1 MFCRRNVPVDK
12 ELQLNDLRDL
22 LSQLCGGF
30 QQDDPVIAK
39 LRAIP
44 RERLFRYLRKLLN
57 DPDFEMRC
65 QAALAVFYVDP
76 TGGVDLLLP
85 SLNDPEW
92 GVRVQICGLL
102 HDIAYKRAVEP
113 LIQIM
118 KTDPSPM
125 VRNTAAYALG
135 GIADPAAIPALI
147 ETVDNDHEPDE
158 LGHTASGCAQTA
170 LDNILKTDHTR
181 IKFADGLCTMQ
192 PKRLDLDE
200 LKAEA
205 MELYRTL

>member
-1 MFCRRNVPVDK
+1 MDN
-12 ELQLNDLRDL
+12 EIQLIELRDL
-22 LSQLCGGF
+22 LTQLCGGF
-30 QQDDPVIAK
+30 QRDDPAIAK
-39 LRAIP
+39 LRAIGP
-44 RERLFRYLRKLLN
+44 ERLFPYLRELLN
-57 DPDFEMRC
+57 DPDFELRC

-76 TGGVDLLLP
+76 TGGIDLLLP

-102 HDIAYKRAVEP
+102 HDIADKRAVHP

-125 VRNTAAYALG
+125 VRNTAAYGLG
-135 GIADPAAIPALI
+135 GIGDPAAIPALI
-147 ETVDNDHEPDE
+147 EALDNDHEPDE

-170 LDNILKTDHTR
+170 LDNILKTNHTR

-192 PKRLDLDE
+192 PKRFDLDK
-200 LKAEA
+200 LKTEA
-205 MELYRTL
+205 IELYRTV